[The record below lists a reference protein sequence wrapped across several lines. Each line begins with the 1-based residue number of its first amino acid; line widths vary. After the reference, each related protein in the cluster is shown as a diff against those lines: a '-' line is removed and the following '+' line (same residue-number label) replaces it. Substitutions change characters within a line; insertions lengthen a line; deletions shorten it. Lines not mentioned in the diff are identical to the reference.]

1 MNLTY
6 QLRLTFWPPQG
17 PLPLLRRASFPPP
30 HVGTSTMPLGAFA
43 MPLILSIAFEALASR
58 CLTVE
63 SPPRIGMKCN
73 RDLERR
79 CCFCCCFCLLFLL
92 FLLFSFVVASVYFC
106 CCLLFILFLLFIVVV
121 GVIYCF
127 VVVYSCCCFCN
138 CGLLLL
144 WFIFV

>member
-1 MNLTY
+1 MIKSMNLTY

-30 HVGTSTMPLGAFA
+30 HVGTSTMPSGAFA

-73 RDLERR
+73 GDLKRR
-79 CCFCCCFCLLFLL
+79 CCFCCCCCFCCLFLLLFL
-92 FLLFSFVVASVYFC
+92 FIFVVVSIVYFIVVFYYRWCYLLFC
-106 CCLLFILFLLFIVVV
+106 CCL
-121 GVIYCF
+121 
-127 VVVYSCCCFCN
+127 
-138 CGLLLL
+138 
-144 WFIFV
+144 